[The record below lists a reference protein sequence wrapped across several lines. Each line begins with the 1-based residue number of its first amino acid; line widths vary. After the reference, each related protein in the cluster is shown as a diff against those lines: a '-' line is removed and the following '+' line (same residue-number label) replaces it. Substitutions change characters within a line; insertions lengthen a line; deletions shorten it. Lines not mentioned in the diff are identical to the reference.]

1 MTKERFKRKAEALLG
16 KQVEVGY
23 RIPPYCRSDED
34 VVEHEVVK
42 GLLERR
48 GYEHKWDNKKYDY
61 VLRNYR
67 SNGDTLVLAHVYNIS
82 YIKEVK
88 E

>member
-1 MTKERFKRKAEALLG
+1 MNKERFKRKAEALLG

-23 RIPPYCRSDED
+23 RIPPYFRQDED

-42 GLLERR
+42 GVLERR
-48 GYEHKWDNKKYDY
+48 GYNYKWDNMKYDY

-67 SNGDTLVLAHVYNIS
+67 SNGDVLVLAHVYNIS
-82 YIKEVK
+82 YIKEAK
-88 E
+88 